1 MDSNKIIHFEVTAED
16 PDRAEEFYKKTFD
29 WDIDEST
36 DPSDYR
42 LISTG
47 QEEEGLNG
55 GLCKR
60 NDPEESILI
69 TVSVDSVDNYLKKV
83 EENGGEIVNPKR
95 AIPGVGYHATCRDTE
110 GNLFDIMEEDEEA
123 Q

>member
-1 MDSNKIIHFEVTAED
+1 MNSNKIIHFEITAED
-16 PDRAEEFYKKTFD
+16 PDRAEKFYKKTFD
-29 WDIDEST
+29 WNIDESE

-47 QEEEGLNG
+47 QDEVGLDG

-60 NDPEESILI
+60 NNPEENILI
-69 TVSVDSVDNYLKKV
+69 TISVDSVDDYMKRI
-83 EENGGEIVNPKR
+83 EGNGGEIVNPKK

-110 GNLFDIMEEDEEA
+110 GNLFDIMQKDEEA
-123 Q
+123 H